1 MAPKQQ
7 QQGKSNKQK
16 QKQKKNNE
24 YLGYYDWC
32 DGEGA

>member
-16 QKQKKNNE
+16 QQAKNNE
-24 YLGYYDWC
+24 YLGYYDWF